1 VRPRLAWVDA
11 AALVVPALVFV
22 PLSLVR
28 FVDGDEGVY
37 AYASRLALHGNV
49 PYRDFFYEQTPLLP
63 YVYGAWIGVTGE
75 SWYALR
81 VLSAL
86 LACAVGALLYVH
98 AARRFGRRAALLGLL
113 VYVSSALVFGFF
125 VVVKTFAL
133 ATLLLLGAFVL
144 VDGRARSIRAAFAAG
159 ALAALAVDVRLV
171 FLAAVPVLAVAA
183 RGRIAPFA
191 GGFLAGLVPS
201 IVLFALAPR
210 QFVFDNLGYHLA
222 KDSGGL
228 GHELAQKARTIENLV
243 GLGKADHLAGLQVA
257 LLLVAA
263 VSAAVLLR
271 RLPLALWIA
280 LLLAL
285 GCLAPSPTY
294 AQYFAVVVPFAV
306 LGVLEAWPAGRVPAV
321 LLAAAAAAYV
331 VAGALDVGRQRA
343 GDRVQKPSIASV
355 QAVGREVQRLSRP
368 HERVLSSWP
377 GYLFGTHARA
387 EPDYTNHFAPAAASK
402 LSPAEA
408 RRDLVAS
415 EAELEARIRARRPRI
430 VVYRNWL
437 TAEPFARWDGAL
449 RAGGYR
455 RVATVES
462 AGIYLRAG

>member
-1 VRPRLAWVDA
+1 MRPRLAWVDA
-11 AALVVPALVFV
+11 AAIVVPALVLV
-22 PLSLVR
+22 PLALVR

-37 AYASRLALHGNV
+37 AYASRLALHGRV

-63 YVYGAWIGVTGE
+63 YVYGAWIGLAGE
-75 SWYALR
+75 SWSALR
-81 VLSAL
+81 MLSAL
-86 LACAVGALLYVH
+86 LACAVGALLYLH
-98 AARRFGRRAALLGLL
+98 AARRFGRRAALVGLVL
-113 VYVSSALVFGFF
+113 YVSSALVFGFF

-133 ATLLLLGAFVL
+133 ASLLLLGAFVL
-144 VDGRARSIRAAFAAG
+144 VDGGVRSVRTAFAAG
-159 ALAALAVDVRLV
+159 LLAALAVDVRLV
-171 FLAAVPVLAVAA
+171 FLAAVLPLAVAA
-183 RGRIAPFA
+183 RARIAPFA
-191 GGFLAGLVPS
+191 SGFLAGLVPS
-201 IVLFALAPR
+201 IVFFALAPR
-210 QFVFDNLGYHLA
+210 QFAFDNLGYHLA
-222 KDSGGL
+222 KGSGGL
-228 GHELAQKARTIENLV
+228 GDDLAQKARTIGNLV
-243 GLGKADHLAGLQVA
+243 GLGRTDHLAGLQVA
-257 LLLVAA
+257 LLLVAG
-263 VSAAVLLR
+263 VGAAVLLR

-294 AQYFAVVVPFAV
+294 AQYFAVLVPFAV
-306 LGVLEAWPAGRVPAV
+306 LGVLEACPAGRVPAV
-321 LLAAAAAAYV
+321 LLAAAAAYV

-343 GDRVQKPSIASV
+343 GDPVQKPSIASV
-355 QAVGREVQRLSRP
+355 QAVAREVQRLSRP

-437 TAEPFARWDGAL
+437 TVEPFARWDGAL

-455 RVATVES
+455 RVSTVES

>member
-1 VRPRLAWVDA
+1 MDA

-22 PLSLVR
+22 PVALIR

-37 AYASRLALHGNV
+37 AYASRLAWHGRL

-86 LACAVGALLYVH
+86 FACAVGALLYLH
-98 AARRFGRRAALLGLL
+98 AARRFGRRAALVGLL
-113 VYVSSALVFGFF
+113 LYVSSALVFGFF

-144 VDGRARSIRAAFAAG
+144 VDGGVRSGRRAFAAG
-159 ALAALAVDVRLV
+159 LLTALAVDVRLV
-171 FLAAVPVLAVAA
+171 FLAALPPLAVAA
-183 RGRIAPFA
+183 RARLAPFA

-201 IVLFALAPR
+201 IVFFALAPR

-222 KDSGGL
+222 KGSGGL

-243 GLGKADHLAGLQVA
+243 GLGRTDHLAGLQIA

-271 RLPLALWIA
+271 RLPLALWVA

-294 AQYFAVVVPFAV
+294 AQYFSVVVPFAV
-306 LGVLEAWPAGRVPAV
+306 LGVLEAWPGRVPAV
-321 LLAAAAAAYV
+321 LLSAAAAYV

-343 GDRVQKPSIASV
+343 GDPVQKPSIASV
-355 QAVGREVQRLSRP
+355 QAVAREVDRLSRP
-368 HERVLSSWP
+368 NEVVLSSWP

-402 LSPAEA
+402 LSAAEA
-408 RRDLVAS
+408 RRDLIAS
-415 EAELEARIRARRPRI
+415 EPELEARIRARRPRI
-430 VVYRNWL
+430 VAYRNWL
-437 TAEPFARWDGAL
+437 TVEPFARWDAAL
-449 RAGGYR
+449 RAAGYR

-462 AGIYLRAG
+462 AGIFLRAG

>member
-1 VRPRLAWVDA
+1 MRPRLAWVDA
-11 AALVVPALVFV
+11 AAIVVPGLVFV
-22 PLSLVR
+22 PLALVR

-37 AYASRLALHGNV
+37 AYASRLAWHGHL

-63 YVYGAWIGVTGE
+63 YVYGAWIGLTGE
-75 SWYALR
+75 SWYGLR

-86 LACAVGALLYVH
+86 LASAVGAILYVH
-98 AARRFGRRAALLGLL
+98 VARRFGRRTALVGLVL
-113 VYVSSALVFGFF
+113 YVSSALVFGFF

-144 VDGRARSIRAAFAAG
+144 VDGTVRSARTAFAG
-159 ALAALAVDVRLV
+159 GLLAALAVDVRLV
-171 FLAAVPVLAVAA
+171 FLAAVPPLAIAA
-183 RGRIAPFA
+183 RARNAPFA

-210 QFVFDNLGYHLA
+210 QFAFDNLGYHLA
-222 KDSGGL
+222 KGSGGF
-228 GHELAQKARTIENLV
+228 GDDLAQKARTIGNLV
-243 GLGKADHLAGLQVA
+243 GLGKTDHLAGFQVT

-263 VSAAVLLR
+263 VGAAVLLG

-294 AQYFAVVVPFAV
+294 AQYFSVVVPFAL
-306 LGVLEAWPAGRVPAV
+306 LGVLEAWPAARVPAV
-321 LLAAAAAAYV
+321 LLGAAAAYA
-331 VAGALDVGRQRA
+331 VAGGLDVGRQRA
-343 GDRVQKPSIASV
+343 GDPVQKPSIASV
-355 QAVGREVQRLSRP
+355 QAVAREVDRLSRP
-368 HERVLSSWP
+368 NETVLSSWP

-387 EPDYTNHFAPAAASK
+387 ELDYTNHFAPAAASR
-402 LSPAEA
+402 LSPSEA
-408 RRDLVAS
+408 RGDLVAS
-415 EAELEARIRARRPRI
+415 EPELEARIRARRPRI

-437 TAEPFARWDGAL
+437 TVEPFARWRGAL
-449 RAGGYR
+449 RAAGYR

-462 AGIYLRAG
+462 AGIFLRAG

>member
-11 AALVVPALVFV
+11 AALLLPALVFV

-37 AYASRLALHGNV
+37 AYASRLALHGNL

-63 YVYGAWIGVTGE
+63 YVYGAWIGVAGE
-75 SWYALR
+75 SWFALR

-86 LACAVGALLYVH
+86 LACAVGALLYLH
-98 AARRFGRRAALLGLL
+98 AERRFCRRAAVVGLVL
-113 VYVSSALVFGFF
+113 YVSSALVFGFF

-133 ATLLLLGAFVL
+133 ATLLLLGAYIL
-144 VDGRARSIRAAFAAG
+144 VDGRARSARAVFAAG
-159 ALAALAVDVRLV
+159 ALAGLAVDVRFV
-171 FLAAVPVLAVAA
+171 FLAAVPALAMAA
-183 RGRIAPFA
+183 RARIAPFA
-191 GGFLAGLVPS
+191 GGFLTGLVPS

-228 GHELAQKARTIENLV
+228 GHELTQKARTVENLV

-257 LLLVAA
+257 ILLVAA
-263 VSAAVLLR
+263 IGASLLLR
-271 RLPLALWIA
+271 RLPLALWVA

-294 AQYFAVVVPFAV
+294 AQYFSVVVPFAV
-306 LGVLEAWPAGRVPAV
+306 LGVLEAWPGRVPLV
-321 LLAAAAAAYV
+321 LVAAAAAYV
-331 VAGALDVGRQRA
+331 VAGALDVGRQLA
-343 GDRVQKPSIASV
+343 GDPVQKPSIASV
-355 QAVGREVQRLSRP
+355 KAVAREVQRLSRP
-368 HERVLSSWP
+368 RERVLSSWP
-377 GYLFGTHARA
+377 GYLFGTRARA

-415 EAELEARIRARRPRI
+415 EPELEARIRARRPRI

-437 TAEPFARWDGAL
+437 TVEPFARWDAAL
-449 RAGGYR
+449 RAAGYR
-455 RVATVES
+455 RVSTVES

>member
-1 VRPRLAWVDA
+1 MRPRLAWVDA
-11 AALVVPALVFV
+11 AVVAVPALVFV
-22 PLSLVR
+22 PVALVR

-37 AYASRLALHGNV
+37 AYASRLAWQGKL

-63 YVYGAWIGVTGE
+63 YVYGAWIGLTGE

-98 AARRFGRRAALLGLL
+98 AARRFGRHTALVGLAL
-113 VYVSSALVFGFF
+113 YVSSALVFGFF

-144 VDGRARSIRAAFAAG
+144 VEGGARSAFAAG
-159 ALAALAVDVRLV
+159 LLTALAVDVRLV
-171 FLAAVPVLAVAA
+171 FLAALPPLAVTA
-183 RGRIAPFA
+183 RRRIAPFA
-191 GGFLAGLVPS
+191 GGVVAGLVPS

-222 KDSGGL
+222 KGSGGL
-228 GHELAQKARTIENLV
+228 GDDLAQKARTIGNLV
-243 GLGKADHLAGLQVA
+243 GFGRTDHLAGLQVV

-263 VSAAVLLR
+263 VAAAVLLR
-271 RLPLALWIA
+271 SLPLALWIA

-285 GCLAPSPTY
+285 ACLAPSPTY
-294 AQYFAVVVPFAV
+294 AQYFSVVVPFAV
-306 LGVLEAWPAGRVPAV
+306 LGVLEAWPAGRVPSV
-321 LLAAAAAAYV
+321 LLAGAAAYV
-331 VAGALDVGRQRA
+331 VLGALDLGRQRA
-343 GDRVQKPSIASV
+343 GDPVEKPSIASV
-355 QAVGREVQRLSRP
+355 RAVSRELDRLSRP
-368 HERVLSSWP
+368 HETVLSSWP

-387 EPDYTNHFAPAAASK
+387 ERDYTNHFAPAAASK
-402 LSPAEA
+402 LAPAEA
-408 RRDLVAS
+408 RSDVVAS
-415 EAELEARIRARRPRI
+415 ESELEARIRARRPRI

-437 TAEPFARWDGAL
+437 TVEPFARWDAAL
-449 RAGGYR
+449 RAAEYR

-462 AGIYLRAG
+462 AGIFLRAG

>member
-1 VRPRLAWVDA
+1 MRPRLAWVDA
-11 AALVVPALVFV
+11 AAIVVPALVFV
-22 PLSLVR
+22 PLALVR

-37 AYASRLALHGNV
+37 AYASRLAWHGQL

-63 YVYGAWIGVTGE
+63 YVYGAWIGMTGE

-86 LACAVGALLYVH
+86 LACAVGAFLYVH
-98 AARRFGRRAALLGLL
+98 AARRFGRRTALVGLL
-113 VYVSSALVFGFF
+113 LYVSSALVFGFF

-144 VDGRARSIRAAFAAG
+144 VDGGVRSARTAFAAG
-159 ALAALAVDVRLV
+159 LLTALAVDVRLV
-171 FLAAVPVLAVAA
+171 FLAAVPPLAVAA
-183 RGRIAPFA
+183 RPRIAPFA
-191 GGFLAGLVPS
+191 GGFVAGLVPS

-222 KDSGGL
+222 KGSGGL
-228 GHELAQKARTIENLV
+228 GDDLAQKARTIGNLV
-243 GLGKADHLAGLQVA
+243 GLGRTDHLAGLQVA

-263 VSAAVLLR
+263 VAAAVLLR

-294 AQYFAVVVPFAV
+294 AQYFSVVVPFAV
-306 LGVLEAWPAGRVPAV
+306 LGVLEAWPGRVPAV
-321 LLAAAAAAYV
+321 LLAAAAAYV

-343 GDRVQKPSIASV
+343 GDPVQKPSIASV
-355 QAVGREVQRLSRP
+355 QAVAREVDRLSRP
-368 HERVLSSWP
+368 SETVLSSWP

-387 EPDYTNHFAPAAASK
+387 EPDYTNHFAPAAAAK
-402 LSPAEA
+402 LSAAEA
-408 RRDLVAS
+408 RRDLVSS
-415 EAELEARIRARRPRI
+415 EPELEARIRARVPRI

-437 TAEPFARWDGAL
+437 TVEPFARWDAAL

-462 AGIYLRAG
+462 AGIFLRPG

>member
-37 AYASRLALHGNV
+37 AYASRLALHGNL

-63 YVYGAWIGVTGE
+63 YVYGAWIGITGE

-81 VLSAL
+81 ILSAL
-86 LACAVGALLYVH
+86 LACAAGVLLYVH

-113 VYVSSALVFGFF
+113 LYVSSALVFGFF

-133 ATLLLLGAFVL
+133 ATLLLLAGFAL
-144 VDGRARSIRAAFAAG
+144 VDGRPRSARAVFAAG

-171 FLAAVPVLAVAA
+171 FLAAVPALAVAA
-183 RGRIAPFA
+183 RDRIAPFA

-228 GHELAQKARTIENLV
+228 GDELAQKARTIENLV
-243 GLGKADHLAGLQVA
+243 GLGKADHLAGLQVG

-263 VSAAVLLR
+263 VAAAVLLR
-271 RLPLALWIA
+271 RLPLALWSA

-294 AQYFAVVVPFAV
+294 AQYFCVVVPFAV
-306 LGVLEAWPAGRVPAV
+306 LGVLEAWPGRLPAV
-321 LLAAAAAAYV
+321 LVAAASAYAL
-331 VAGALDVGRQRA
+331 AGALDVGRQRA
-343 GDRVQKPSIASV
+343 WDPVAKPSIASV
-355 QAVGREVQRLSRP
+355 QAVAREVQRLSRP
-368 HERVLSSWP
+368 NERVLSSWP

-387 EPDYTNHFAPAAASK
+387 EPGYTNHFAPAAASK
-402 LSPAEA
+402 LSPAAA
-408 RRDLVAS
+408 RRDLVVS

-437 TAEPFARWDGAL
+437 TVEPFARWDEAL

-455 RVATVES
+455 RVATAES

>member
-1 VRPRLAWVDA
+1 VDA

-37 AYASRLALHGNV
+37 AYASRLVLHGNL

-63 YVYGAWIGVTGE
+63 YVYGAWIGITGE

-81 VLSAL
+81 VFSAL
-86 LACAVGALLYVH
+86 LACAVGAMLYLH

-113 VYVSSALVFGFF
+113 LYVSSALVFGFF

-133 ATLLLLGAFVL
+133 ATLLLLGALVL
-144 VDGRARSIRAAFAAG
+144 VDGRVRSSRATFAAG

-171 FLAAVPVLAVAA
+171 FLAAVPALGVAA
-183 RGRIAPFA
+183 RDRIAPFA
-191 GGFLAGLVPS
+191 GGFTVGLAPS

-210 QFVFDNLGYHLA
+210 QFVFGNIRYHLA
-222 KDSGGL
+222 KDSGGF
-228 GHELAQKARTIENLV
+228 GHDVLQKARTIENLV
-243 GLGKADHLAGLQVA
+243 GLGKADHLLGLQVA

-285 GCLAPSPTY
+285 GCLAPLPTY
-294 AQYFAVVVPFAV
+294 AQYFSVVVPFAV
-306 LGVLEAWPAGRVPAV
+306 LGVLEALPGRIPAV
-321 LLAAAAAAYV
+321 LLAGAAAYAL
-331 VAGALDVGRQRA
+331 AGALDVGRQRA
-343 GDRVQKPSIASV
+343 GDPVEKPSIASV
-355 QAVGREVQRLSRP
+355 QAVAREVQRLSRP
-368 HERVLSSWP
+368 NERVLSSWP

-387 EPDYTNHFAPAAASK
+387 EPGYTNHFAPAAASK
-402 LSPAEA
+402 LSPPAA
-408 RRDLVAS
+408 RRDLVVS
-415 EAELEARIRARRPRI
+415 EAALEARIRARRPRI

-437 TAEPFARWDGAL
+437 TVEPFARWEEAL

>member
-1 VRPRLAWVDA
+1 VDA
-11 AALVVPALVFV
+11 AALVLPALAFV

-75 SWYALR
+75 SWYVLR

-86 LACAVGALLYVH
+86 LACAVAALLFLH
-98 AARRFGRRAALLGLL
+98 AERRFGRRAALVGLL
-113 VYVSSALVFGFF
+113 LYVSSALVFGFF

-133 ATLLLLGAFVL
+133 ATLLLLGSFVL
-144 VDGRARSIRAAFAAG
+144 VDGRARSARTVFAAG
-159 ALAALAVDVRLV
+159 ALAGLAVDVRLV
-171 FLAAVPVLAVAA
+171 FLAAVPALALAT
-183 RGRIAPFA
+183 RDRIAQFA
-191 GGFLAGLVPS
+191 GGFATGLVPS
-201 IVLFALAPR
+201 IVLFVPAPR

-228 GHELAQKARTIENLV
+228 GHELIQKARTVENLV

-263 VSAAVLLR
+263 VSAALLLR
-271 RLPLALWIA
+271 RLPLALWVA
-280 LLLAL
+280 LLLAV

-294 AQYFAVVVPFAV
+294 AQYFSVVVPFAV
-306 LGVLEAWPAGRVPAV
+306 LGVLEARPGRVPLVLVPVAAV
-321 LLAAAAAAYV
+321 YAL
-331 VAGALDVGRQRA
+331 AGALDVGRQRA
-343 GDRVQKPSIASV
+343 GDPVRKPSIASV
-355 QAVGREVQRLSRP
+355 QAVSREVQRLSRP
-368 HERVLSSWP
+368 NEQVLSSWP

-415 EAELEARIRARRPRI
+415 EPELEARIRAGRPRV

-437 TAEPFARWDGAL
+437 TVEPFARWDEAL
-449 RAGGYR
+449 RAAGYR

>member
-1 VRPRLAWVDA
+1 MRPRLAWVDA
-11 AALVVPALVFV
+11 AAIVVPTLVFV
-22 PLSLVR
+22 PLALVR

-37 AYASRLALHGNV
+37 AYASRLAWHGRL

-63 YVYGAWIGVTGE
+63 YVYGAWIGLTGE

-98 AARRFGRRAALLGLL
+98 ASRRLGRRAAFLGLL
-113 VYVSSALVFGFF
+113 LYASSALVFGFF

-133 ATLLLLGAFVL
+133 ATLLLLGAFAL
-144 VDGRARSIRAAFAAG
+144 LDGGVRSARTAFVAG
-159 ALAALAVDVRLV
+159 LLTALAVDVRLV
-171 FLAAVPVLAVAA
+171 FLAALPPLAIAA
-183 RGRIAPFA
+183 RARLAPFA
-191 GGFLAGLVPS
+191 GGFLAGLIPS

-222 KDSGGL
+222 KGSAGL
-228 GHELAQKARTIENLV
+228 GDDLAQKARTIGNLL
-243 GLGKADHLAGLQVA
+243 GLGRTDHLAGLQVA

-263 VSAAVLLR
+263 VGAAVLLR

-285 GCLAPSPTY
+285 ACLAPSPTY
-294 AQYFAVVVPFAV
+294 AQYFSVVVPFAV
-306 LGVLEAWPAGRVPAV
+306 LGVLEAWPAGRAPGV
-321 LLAAAAAAYV
+321 LLAAVAAYV

-343 GDRVQKPSIASV
+343 GDPVQKPSIASI
-355 QAVGREVQRLSRP
+355 QAVAREVDRLSRP
-368 HERVLSSWP
+368 NETVLSSWP
-377 GYLFGTHARA
+377 GYLFGTQARA

-402 LSPAEA
+402 LSTVEA
-408 RRDLVAS
+408 RRDLVA
-415 EAELEARIRARRPRI
+415 AEPALEARIRARRPRI

-437 TAEPFARWDGAL
+437 TVEPFARWDAAL
-449 RAGGYR
+449 RAAGYR

-462 AGIYLRAG
+462 AGVFLRAG

>member
-1 VRPRLAWVDA
+1 VDA
-11 AALVVPALVFV
+11 AALLLPALVFV

-37 AYASRLALHGNV
+37 AYASRLALHGNL
-49 PYRDFFYEQTPLLP
+49 PYRDYFYEQTPLLP

-75 SWYALR
+75 SWLALR

-86 LACAVGALLYVH
+86 LACAVGALLYLH
-98 AARRFGRRAALLGLL
+98 AARRFGRRTAVLGLL
-113 VYVSSALVFGFF
+113 LYVSSALVFGFF

-133 ATLLLLGAFVL
+133 ATLLLLGAFAL
-144 VDGRARSIRAAFAAG
+144 VDGRARSPRAVFAAG

-171 FLAAVPVLAVAA
+171 VLAAVPALAVAA
-183 RGRIAPFA
+183 RDRLAAFA

-201 IVLFALAPR
+201 VILFALAPR

-228 GHELAQKARTIENLV
+228 GHEPAQKAHTIENLV

-257 LLLVAA
+257 LLVVAA
-263 VSAAVLLR
+263 VGAAVLLR
-271 RLPLALWIA
+271 RLPLALWVA

-294 AQYFAVVVPFAV
+294 AQYFSVVVPFAV
-306 LGVLEAWPAGRVPAV
+306 LGALEAWSARIPLMLVAV
-321 LLAAAAAAYV
+321 AATYV
-331 VAGALDVGRQRA
+331 LAGALDVGRQRA
-343 GDRVQKPSIASV
+343 GDPVQKPSIGSV
-355 QAVGREVQRLSRP
+355 QAVAREVQRLSRP
-368 HERVLSSWP
+368 DERVLSSWP

-402 LSPAEA
+402 LSSTEA

-415 EAELEARIRARRPRI
+415 EPELEARIRARRPRI

-437 TAEPFARWDGAL
+437 TVEPFALWDAAL
-449 RAGGYR
+449 RDAGYR

>member
-1 VRPRLAWVDA
+1 MRPRLAWVDA
-11 AALVVPALVFV
+11 AALVAPALVFV

-63 YVYGAWIGVTGE
+63 YVYGAWIGITGE

-86 LACAVGALLYVH
+86 LACAVGALLYLH
-98 AARRFGRRAALLGLL
+98 AARRYGRRAALLGLVL
-113 VYVSSALVFGFF
+113 YASSALVFGFF

-144 VDGRARSIRAAFAAG
+144 LDGRARSARAVFAAG
-159 ALAALAVDVRLV
+159 VLAALAVDVRLV
-171 FLAAVPVLAVAA
+171 FLAAVPALAVAT
-183 RGRIAPFA
+183 RDRIAPFA
-191 GGFLAGLVPS
+191 GGFLAGLLPS
-201 IVLFALAPR
+201 IVVFALAPR

-243 GLGKADHLAGLQVA
+243 GIGKADHLAGLQVA

-271 RLPLALWIA
+271 RLSLALWIA

-294 AQYFAVVVPFAV
+294 SQYFSVVVPFAV
-306 LGVLEAWPAGRVPAV
+306 LGVLEAWPGRVPVV
-321 LLAAAAAAYV
+321 LVAAAAAYAL
-331 VAGALDVGRQRA
+331 AGALDVGRQRA
-343 GDRVQKPSIASV
+343 WDPVQKPSIASV
-355 QAVGREVQRLSRP
+355 QAVAREVQRLSRP
-368 HERVLSSWP
+368 NERVLSSWP
-377 GYLFGTHARA
+377 GYLFGTRARA

-415 EAELEARIRARRPRI
+415 EAELEARIRAGGPRI

-437 TAEPFARWDGAL
+437 TIEPFARWDEAL
-449 RAGGYR
+449 RTGGYR

>member
-1 VRPRLAWVDA
+1 MRPRLAWVDA
-11 AALVVPALVFV
+11 AAIVVPALVLV
-22 PLSLVR
+22 PLALVR

-37 AYASRLALHGNV
+37 AYASRLAWHGQL

-63 YVYGAWIGVTGE
+63 YVYGAWIGLTGE
-75 SWYALR
+75 SWYSLR

-86 LACAVGALLYVH
+86 LACAVGALLYLH
-98 AARRFGRRAALLGLL
+98 AARRFGRRAALVGLVL
-113 VYVSSALVFGFF
+113 YVSSALVFGFF

-133 ATLLLLGAFVL
+133 ASLLLLGAFVL
-144 VDGRARSIRAAFAAG
+144 VDGGVRLARPAFAAG
-159 ALAALAVDVRLV
+159 LLAALAVDVRLV
-171 FLAAVPVLAVAA
+171 FLAAVPPLAVAA
-183 RGRIAPFA
+183 RARIAPFA
-191 GGFLAGLVPS
+191 GGLLAGLVPS
-201 IVLFALAPR
+201 IVFFALAPR

-222 KDSGGL
+222 KGSGGF
-228 GHELAQKARTIENLV
+228 GDDLAQKARTIGNLV
-243 GLGKADHLAGLQVA
+243 GLGRTDHLAGLQVA
-257 LLLVAA
+257 LLLLAA
-263 VSAAVLLR
+263 VGAAMLLR

-294 AQYFAVVVPFAV
+294 AQYFSVVVPFAV
-306 LGVLEAWPAGRVPAV
+306 FGVLESWPERVPAV
-321 LLAAAAAAYV
+321 LLAAATAYV
-331 VAGALDVGRQRA
+331 VAGALDLGRQRA
-343 GDRVQKPSIASV
+343 GDPVQKPSIASV
-355 QAVGREVQRLSRP
+355 QAVAREVDRLSRAN
-368 HERVLSSWP
+368 ERVLSSWP

-402 LSPAEA
+402 LSPGDA

-415 EAELEARIRARRPRI
+415 EPELEARIRARRPRI

-437 TAEPFARWDGAL
+437 TVEPFARWDAAL

-462 AGIYLRAG
+462 AGIFVRAG

>member
-1 VRPRLAWVDA
+1 MRPRLAWVDA
-11 AALVVPALVFV
+11 VVAAVPALVFV

-37 AYASRLALHGNV
+37 AYASRLALHGNL
-49 PYRDFFYEQTPLLP
+49 PYHDFFWEQTPLLP
-63 YVYGAWIGVTGE
+63 YVYGAWIGATGE

-86 LACAVGALLYVH
+86 LASAAGALLYLH
-98 AARRFGRRAALLGLL
+98 AARRFGRRAALVGLVL
-113 VYVSSALVFGFF
+113 YVSSALVFGFF

-144 VDGRARSIRAAFAAG
+144 VDGRARATRAVFAAG

-171 FLAAVPVLAVAA
+171 FLAAVPPLAVAA
-183 RGRIAPFA
+183 RARIAQFA
-191 GGFLAGLVPS
+191 GGFVVGLVPS

-222 KDSGGL
+222 KDSSGF
-228 GHELAQKARTIENLV
+228 GHELAQKAHAVENLV
-243 GLGKADHLAGLQVA
+243 GLGRTDHLAGLQVA

-263 VSAAVLLR
+263 VSGAVLLR

-294 AQYFAVVVPFAV
+294 AQYFSVVVPFAV
-306 LGVLEAWPAGRVPAV
+306 LGVLEAWPGRMHAV
-321 LLAAAAAAYV
+321 LLAAAAAYV

-343 GDRVQKPSIASV
+343 GDPVQKPSIASV
-355 QAVGREVQRLSRP
+355 QAVAREVQRLSRP
-368 HERVLSSWP
+368 NEPVLSSWP
-377 GYLFGTHARA
+377 GYLFGTHGRA

-402 LSPAEA
+402 LSSAEA

-415 EAELEARIRARRPRI
+415 EPELEARIRARRPRI

-437 TAEPFARWDGAL
+437 TVEPFARWDAAL
-449 RAGGYR
+449 KAAGYR

-462 AGIYLRAG
+462 AGIFLRAG

>member
-1 VRPRLAWVDA
+1 MRPRLAWVDA
-11 AALVVPALVFV
+11 AAIVVPALVFV
-22 PLSLVR
+22 PLALVR

-37 AYASRLALHGNV
+37 AYASRLALHGHV

-63 YVYGAWIGVTGE
+63 YVYGAWIGATGE

-81 VLSAL
+81 LLSGL
-86 LACAVGALLYVH
+86 LASAVGALVYVH
-98 AARRFGRRAALLGLL
+98 AVRRFGRRAALVGLAL
-113 VYVSSALVFGFF
+113 YVSSALVFGFF

-133 ATLLLLGAFVL
+133 ATLLLLAAFVL
-144 VDGRARSIRAAFAAG
+144 VDGGARAGRAAFAAG
-159 ALAALAVDVRLV
+159 LLTALAVDVRLV
-171 FLAAVPVLAVAA
+171 FLAAAPPLVVAA
-183 RGRIAPFA
+183 RPRIAQFA
-191 GGFLAGLVPS
+191 GGFLVGLVPS

-228 GHELAQKARTIENLV
+228 SHELAQKARTIGNLV
-243 GLGKADHLAGLQVA
+243 GLGRTDHLAGLQVA

-271 RLPLALWIA
+271 RLPPALWIA
-280 LLLAL
+280 LLLTL

-294 AQYFAVVVPFAV
+294 AQYFSVVVPFAV
-306 LGVLEAWPAGRVPAV
+306 LGVLEAWPGRAQAV
-321 LLAAAAAAYV
+321 LLAAAAAYV

-343 GDRVQKPSIASV
+343 GDPVQKPSIASV
-355 QAVGREVQRLSRP
+355 QAVAREVDRLSRP
-368 HERVLSSWP
+368 NETVLSSWP

-387 EPDYTNHFAPAAASK
+387 EPDYTNHFAPAAAEK
-402 LSPAEA
+402 LSHVEA

-415 EAELEARIRARRPRI
+415 EAELEGRIRARRPRI

-437 TAEPFARWDGAL
+437 TIEPFARWDGAL
-449 RAGGYR
+449 RAAGYR

-462 AGIYLRAG
+462 AGIFLRAG

>member
-1 VRPRLAWVDA
+1 MKPRLAWVDA
-11 AALVVPALVFV
+11 AAIVVPALVFV
-22 PLSLVR
+22 PLARVR

-37 AYASRLALHGNV
+37 AYASRLAWHGHI

-63 YVYGAWIGVTGE
+63 YVYGAWIGLTGE

-86 LACAVGALLYVH
+86 LACAVGALLYLY
-98 AARRFGRRAALLGLL
+98 AARRFGRRAALVGLVL
-113 VYVSSALVFGFF
+113 YVSSALVFGFF

-133 ATLLLLGAFVL
+133 ASLLLLGAFVL
-144 VDGRARSIRAAFAAG
+144 ADGGVRSSRTAFAAG
-159 ALAALAVDVRLV
+159 VLAALAVDVRLV
-171 FLAAVPVLAVAA
+171 FLAAVPPLALAA
-183 RGRIAPFA
+183 RARIAPFA

-201 IVLFALAPR
+201 IVFFALAPR

-222 KDSGGL
+222 KGSGGFGDDL
-228 GHELAQKARTIENLV
+228 SQKARTIGNLV
-243 GLGKADHLAGLQVA
+243 GLGRTDHLAGLQVA

-263 VSAAVLLR
+263 VGAAVLLR

-294 AQYFAVVVPFAV
+294 AQYFSVVVPFTV
-306 LGVLEAWPAGRVPAV
+306 LGVLEAWPERVPAV
-321 LLAAAAAAYV
+321 LLAAAAAYV

-343 GDRVQKPSIASV
+343 GDPVQKPSIASV
-355 QAVGREVQRLSRP
+355 QAVAREIDRLARP
-368 HERVLSSWP
+368 NETVLSSWP
-377 GYLFGTHARA
+377 GYLFRTHARA

-415 EAELEARIRARRPRI
+415 EPELEARIRARRPRI

-437 TAEPFARWDGAL
+437 TVEPFARWDAAL
-449 RAGGYR
+449 RTAGYR

-462 AGIYLRAG
+462 AGIFVRAG